1 VNENALLMH
10 RYLQSLFT
18 RPSDALKALGA
29 LNRAD
34 ATWDDV
40 FEVCCRVNPE

>member
-1 VNENALLMH
+1 MNENALLMH
-10 RYLQSLFT
+10 RYLQSLWT

-29 LNRAD
+29 LKRTD

-40 FEVCCRVNPE
+40 YEVISKMVRE